1 MDAFHRNC
9 KGRTLLVEGVLFWEP
24 EDRKRKPVKAV
35 YHHDIRQELLNRAG
49 DLSRYTY
56 RRKEGSA
63 PTDKTAYH
71 GRQGSWGA
79 DPTAWPDILF
89 QFEPDTTR
97 RNVDPPEWYHEGK
110 LVINVEKRPMR
121 LIDEL
126 PSVISSKY
134 EGAFIVA
141 VLRQNKAITY
151 DDLLSRMPS
160 KSTQNDEEMSFA
172 KCSDESQRSEFRNKH
187 GLLSWDRGNPKR
199 DSYLRGLLTDAQRT
213 NNTIRGRADFTIVQ
227 EARLR
232 SLCIRVRP
240 NRARKAV
247 GAESNDQRAIKRQKK
262 DLRNLRAGSSDGV
275 SIGPSTVTTN
285 KSGSGSLGSNSV
297 SEEDVSSDES
307 SKQASQEGDDE
318 GEREDVGDEDSSEG
332 GSHEDD
338 HVMDESGP
346 DDNFELLDKLP
357 NTNDEV
363 QYISA
368 AINPTICDLHK
379 VLSYRGQMTEIP
391 SPDLTY
397 RSQYTYLQGRLE
409 ELWIYR
415 RIPGP
420 CPVLPY
426 RKPSLETQCLGELQ
440 YAELVQPWDHEK

>member
-1 MDAFHRNC
+1 MDAFHRNR

-35 YHHDIRQELLNRAG
+35 YHHHIRQELLNRAG

-56 RRKEGSA
+56 RRKDGSA

-71 GRQGSWGA
+71 GGQGSWGV

-97 RNVDPPEWYHEGK
+97 RNEEPPKWYHEGK

-126 PSVISSKY
+126 PSVLSSKY

-141 VLRQNKAITY
+141 VLRQNKPITY

-160 KSTQNDEEMSFA
+160 KSTQNEEGKSFA
-172 KCSDESQRSEFRNKH
+172 VRFTTIRQRANEFRNKH

-199 DSYLRGLLTDAQRT
+199 DSYLRGLLADAQRT
-213 NNTIRGRADFTIVQ
+213 NNTIRGRADFTIVK
-227 EARLR
+227 EAQLR
-232 SLCIRVRP
+232 SLCTRVRP
-240 NRARKAV
+240 DRARKVA
-247 GAESNDQRAIKRQKK
+247 GAESNNQWATARLKK
-262 DLRNLRAGSSDGV
+262 DLRNLRAGSPDGA
-275 SIGPSTVTTN
+275 SIGPSTVTGN
-285 KSGSGSLGSNSV
+285 NSGSRSLGSNSV
-297 SEEDVSSDES
+297 SDEDERSDEIS
-307 SKQASQEGDDE
+307 EQANQEGEDE
-318 GEREDVGDEDSSEG
+318 EESEDAGDEDSSEG
-332 GSHEDD
+332 SGHEED

-363 QYISA
+363 NYISV
-368 AINPTICDLHK
+368 AINPTMCDLHK
-379 VLSYRGQMTEIP
+379 VLGYRGQMTEIP
-391 SPDLTY
+391 SPDFLGIM
-397 RSQYTYLQGRLE
+397 RKELGRF
-409 ELWIYR
+409 
-415 RIPGP
+415 
-420 CPVLPY
+420 V
-426 RKPSLETQCLGELQ
+426 CLYFAPEGL
-440 YAELVQPWDHEK
+440 DIGD